1 MDRRLVDITLGAAV
15 VFSTFALTGI
25 GTVELFSYNL
35 KDTAFVLTQ
44 GVAVNY
50 HHLLTAAAMAI
61 AWGIAQPSW
70 KRLSTTKQ
78 TLVAAS
84 VVMMG
89 ASVIVPEQFGNVF
102 NGTAMQIIGVTIS
115 TGGYWGI
122 YS

>member
-1 MDRRLVDITLGAAV
+1 MDRRLLDITLGAAV

-25 GTVELFSYNL
+25 GTVELFDYNL

-44 GVAVNY
+44 GIGVNY
-50 HHLLTAAAMAI
+50 HHLITAVAMAI
-61 AWGIAQPSW
+61 AWGITQPSW
-70 KRLSTTKQ
+70 KKLTTTKQ
-78 TLVAAS
+78 TLVVAS

-89 ASVIVPEQFGNVF
+89 SSVIIPEQFGNF
-102 NGTAMQIIGVTIS
+102 FSGTAMQIVGVTIS